1 MEKKW
6 ERPDFYFGED
16 EFEDRMTML
25 GKTFRKQV
33 DIDGDFEG
41 CRGVRIH
48 YTYLLHPEERAAVVI
63 SHGFCEVMPKYDEL
77 IYYFYQLGYSVFFID
92 HRGHGRSGRCID
104 HPGKI
109 YVDDFMDYIEDLKT
123 YMDKVVTV
131 FSRSKKYLLF
141 AHSMGGAIGT
151 LFLEHY
157 PDYFQAAVLCAPM
170 IEMQYGD
177 LSPAVAKMICFF
189 AMRLHWQE
197 RYLPGHGDYQP
208 GYDFENSAAMSRKRY
223 DYICHIREKTPEYQL
238 GGATY
243 GWMSA
248 AVWAAKEIRRGV
260 GNIRVPILM
269 FQAGRDTFV
278 RTDAQDWFAEH
289 SAQTKLV
296 RFPESK
302 HEIYNASD
310 EIRKDFLNQAFAFF
324 AEQISD
330 GGRG

>member
-170 IEMQYGD
+170 IEMQYGRCRSLRRD
-177 LSPAVAKMICFF
+177 SSGRGTGIISRGMILRTARPCPAKGMIISAISGKKRRNTSWAEPLTAGCL
-189 AMRLHWQE
+189 RPSGRQ
-197 RYLPGHGDYQP
+197 RR
-208 GYDFENSAAMSRKRY
+208 SAA
-223 DYICHIREKTPEYQL
+223 
-238 GGATY
+238 
-243 GWMSA
+243 
-248 AVWAAKEIRRGV
+248 
-260 GNIRVPILM
+260 
-269 FQAGRDTFV
+269 
-278 RTDAQDWFAEH
+278 
-289 SAQTKLV
+289 
-296 RFPESK
+296 
-302 HEIYNASD
+302 ASG
-310 EIRKDFLNQAFAFF
+310 
-324 AEQISD
+324 IS
-330 GGRG
+330 GFRS